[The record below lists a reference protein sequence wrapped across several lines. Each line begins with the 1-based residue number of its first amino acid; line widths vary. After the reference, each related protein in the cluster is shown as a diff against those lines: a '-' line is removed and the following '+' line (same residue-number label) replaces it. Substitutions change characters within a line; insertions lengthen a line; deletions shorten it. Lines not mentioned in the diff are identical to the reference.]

1 MTALLVWLVCL
12 VCAALWYVLTASA
25 AALTAAAALVFTGW
39 KLHDL
44 GADE

>member
-25 AALTAAAALVFTGW
+25 AALTAAAEPTSPSRS
-39 KLHDL
+39 
-44 GADE
+44 

>member
-25 AALTAAAALVFTGW
+25 AALTAAAALGSVP
-39 KLHDL
+39 KLMPPP
-44 GADE
+44 